1 MTPRGIARRYAGAL
15 YDVVAPRGSAEAIGR
30 ELDWLAG
37 LISGHDDLR
46 QALESPAV
54 PPQKKRAVLEAVLD
68 AAGGLSP
75 ELRRTMMLLAEQD
88 RLALIGD
95 VAEGF
100 AERLRAA
107 QKVVPAEIVTAV
119 PLPDGRRAALAAA
132 LGRAAGLDVLV
143 TERVDPAIIG
153 GVVARVGGVVYD
165 GSVARQID
173 RVREQLLSGE

>member
-1 MTPRGIARRYAGAL
+1 
-15 YDVVAPRGSAEAIGR
+15 
-30 ELDWLAG
+30 
-37 LISGHDDLR
+37 
-46 QALESPAV
+46 
-54 PPQKKRAVLEAVLD
+54 
-68 AAGGLSP
+68 
-75 ELRRTMMLLAEQD
+75 MMLLAEQD